1 MRRPPD
7 RKLALFIMAAI
18 TIAAASSVLAS
29 RTVAGPGEAS
39 PAALIAKSLGRS

>member
-7 RKLALFIMAAI
+7 RKLALL
-18 TIAAASSVLAS
+18 IAAATLVAVACGLAS

-39 PAALIAKSLGRS
+39 PAALIAKSFGRS